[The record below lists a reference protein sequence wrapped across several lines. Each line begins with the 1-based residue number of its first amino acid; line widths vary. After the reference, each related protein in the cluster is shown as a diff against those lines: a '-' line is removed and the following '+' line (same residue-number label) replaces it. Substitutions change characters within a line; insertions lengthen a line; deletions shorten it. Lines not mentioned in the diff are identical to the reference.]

1 MNNQEWEKEADNIN
15 SGLKKLETE
24 VAQQNSGV
32 NVGDTETVLD
42 IYLSRIESLESK
54 GADPATIQ
62 DLKQI
67 VETVRTKLKES
78 RVFGGRSKRSR
89 RQRSKRRKSRRRSS
103 KRP

>member
-1 MNNQEWEKEADNIN
+1 MNNQEWIDEADNIN
-15 SGLKKLETE
+15 SGLKKLETK

-42 IYLSRIESLESK
+42 LYLSRIKSLESK
-54 GADPATIQ
+54 SDDPDTIH

-67 VETVRTKLKES
+67 VETIRTKLEKS

-103 KRP
+103 KRS